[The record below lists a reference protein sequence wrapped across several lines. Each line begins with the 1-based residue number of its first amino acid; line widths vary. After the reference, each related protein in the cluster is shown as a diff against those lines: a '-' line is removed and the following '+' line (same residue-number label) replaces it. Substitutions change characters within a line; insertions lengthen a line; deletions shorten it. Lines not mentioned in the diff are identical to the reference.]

1 MSNNDILKHYV
12 DSIKQCV
19 NINHF
24 DEERKKIA
32 VSQINILPKQLG
44 FTNNFNELNNIKMA
58 QSVLLNK
65 EESKI
70 EESKLNDNINTN
82 KNNNE
87 NENEIEDI

>member
-1 MSNNDILKHYV
+1 MLIL
-12 DSIKQCV
+12 I
-19 NINHF
+19 
-24 DEERKKIA
+24 